1 MFGLGNLASNIAG
14 AFGWKKRKD
23 DETQSKSGSVANF
36 GAVKDDTP
44 IFKPLSLKGVET
56 NTATTPQPL
65 SNALPKQTTP
75 KFTQDATPKLTPVT
89 QDSEQKATIAPA
101 TQTTPKVA
109 QVSTA
114 PLGANTT
121 TDKLAAATAIPKKPT
136 FTTPP
141 QPSFIDKL
149 NQDKLNNL
157 ADAKEANDIATGK
170 KAFSMTTAPK
180 VQALA
185 DDIREKNKFTSIW
198 GDEINRYNSLS
209 ATGQAIYRQ
218 KLDAYYKDTVNKLG
232 TPMNDKEYADTTA
245 KLQQFKAQQRIVKDF
260 GKDKESLLEKAY
272 DVANLVAP
280 TSEKSIPR
288 MIAGGL
294 YDATAKPVVS
304 SGRAIAKELGGK
316 NNDDENTQLNRL
328 NTLYKSGAISY
339 DDLKQAFNNSLT
351 GSKISSGK
359 LTVDEKNG
367 IRQATAAENIGQFA
381 GKVLEGGGTLGS
393 FVAPVAGAGKV
404 IPMLVGD
411 TAATGLSMGG
421 QAAQGELTP
430 ESALLQLALTAA
442 GNLGGI
448 AGKNGIIRAGRKEL
462 EQGTPLGVEAR
473 NTLKDEIPTSGKTVE
488 NSASPEI
495 ISKAK
500 SDILEPNTAVK
511 NMATDTP
518 DRLPTAVEAT
528 LTPTAPAAVVGD
540 NTIPATA
547 ADVTATV
554 TPRTFR
560 EASNV
565 IADNTDE
572 AIKNAELEAN
582 LAPDVAQEA
591 RERIAETDLSPQVEN
606 RPVEQRIE
614 AAANNSPAS
623 TTSDPKP
630 EVETVDNAA
639 QASGEGAGGVATEKT
654 TNDIA
659 AERFARAAA
668 DAMRDE
674 GDMNEIFDMLSKNKK
689 KTLELKKMGQESFAK
704 VSKMSDD
711 DIMRAIDDGVFT
723 LGKNAEDMPD
733 NIALMYR
740 LQVGDQTPAKMNQLA
755 KILTSIQDASSRSGQ
770 IQRAM
775 QEAYQYLPPQY
786 KAAKMIDDLKSKIK
800 PNKAALENATPEEM
814 ASLTEAIAKSDD
826 TSNLLT
832 SLRSAFYSMKRS
844 TEMGAR
850 PMKADFDLISEVANA
865 NVARMESRLNLV
877 KSKLQTATE
886 REAKQ
891 LRKKVAR
898 LSDDIVQSKNISAK
912 VKVNQLDDNS
922 VLEFKNLENSILRNM
937 RADVYDTAQIL
948 NGIAKNLKIPGHS
961 WGKRVS
967 DMLGDAQR
975 TMMLSAL
982 SGRAK
987 DVILTTVNR
996 GIIGADN
1003 LQSGLIGSL
1012 YNKVS
1017 KNGVVET
1024 AGLSKEARR
1033 LGNVGAKATR
1043 REQALETL
1051 DVLRGDYVAG
1061 GPEAL
1066 KDISKAGRSSR
1077 LGTGGNKN
1085 IVSRTVSAMTQAAP
1099 MTSAGSKGRQLAR
1112 TARAEAERAGLTGE
1126 AARQFEYAAM
1136 LAPSDAAYLRSTG
1149 LFEDINLMRN
1159 GKVAQGIEKATSA
1172 VENIP
1177 IVGGMIRNSTI
1188 PFGKILG
1195 NGIEKAATDRNVLYN
1210 VGKAIAEAKHGNA
1223 QGVVDQL
1230 GKLATNVELA
1240 GAAYLLWNSGILTTE
1255 DVNGDNYS
1263 GAYIKI
1269 GDGRTFDMSSLPQTS
1284 AIAAYAGAFA
1294 NLLDKNKGVSPV
1306 TGTVNAIKQSSLSD
1320 IAGTDSP
1327 ILKSWQSINQASNY
1341 GDNADVEKAVSA
1353 GAANI
1358 VGGMARQFVPA
1369 LLSGDTNSLINTLQ
1383 NRNAPLTKA
1392 TKQEMVTNKNGT
1404 QSLKTKNDVLG
1415 TEVNKTLAA
1424 IPFLQQA
1431 TLKENPERANRN
1443 LLDRAFSTTP
1453 KADGIVKDEKLST
1466 GSPQVAD
1473 GIGDWYQIASTTD
1486 KKTGN
1491 VVGNKISRND
1501 DQTAAYSGR
1510 IADSTLKDANALNR
1524 MAVTKDELQSY
1535 KEDDKYSDVL
1545 GYYKAVYDNSVAL
1558 GESKKETEKARL
1570 DYARAEVNSK
1580 NKVPYN
1586 VQQLYD
1592 KTSQSEWRAMG
1603 NPKDDDYDPDTYNL
1617 LYQYD
1622 DLLRR
1627 SDASGNSK
1635 LTSLAKYTAKDS
1647 TGSGGKG
1654 SGGKKKKISTSIGV
1668 LGNVGDSSTSKQ
1680 TNKQIGEAM
1689 PELTLSVPQKTSS
1702 ADQIKTKTI
1711 KVTKGAL
1718 A

>member
-23 DETQSKSGSVANF
+23 EETQPKTSSIANF
-36 GAVKDDTP
+36 GVVKEDTP
-44 IFKPLSLKGVET
+44 FKALSLKGVDS
-56 NTATTPQPL
+56 TATTTPQPL
-65 SNALPKQTTP
+65 SSVLSKQTTP
-75 KFTQDATPKLTPVT
+75 KFV
-89 QDSEQKATIAPA
+89 QDSPQPKFTQTTDQKATVAPVAQSTPKAAPA
-101 TQTTPKVA
+101 VSSPLGDATKNYTTPTMASAPKLPT
-109 QVSTA
+109 QPKFVSDQTNKQSA
-114 PLGANTT
+114 
-121 TDKLAAATAIPKKPT
+121 
-136 FTTPP
+136 
-141 QPSFIDKL
+141 FIDKVKQNQLAGL
-149 NQDKLNNL
+149 NDM
-157 ADAKEANDIATGK
+157 KEANDIATGK
-170 KAFSMTTAPK
+170 KAFSMTTSPK
-180 VQALA
+180 VQQQA
-185 DDIREKNKFTSIW
+185 DTIREKNQFATIW
-198 GDEINRYNSLS
+198 GDEIKRYNNLS
-209 ATGQAIYRQ
+209 ATEQAIYRQ
-218 KLDAYYKDTVNKLG
+218 KLDSYYKDTVNKLG

-245 KLQQFKAQQRIVKDF
+245 KLQQYKAQQRVVKDF
-260 GKDKESLLEKAY
+260 GKDKDSLLEKAY
-272 DVANLVAP
+272 DVANFIAP
-280 TSEKSIPR
+280 TSEKSLVR
-288 MIAGGL
+288 QMASGL
-294 YDATAKPVVS
+294 YDVTAKPIVS
-304 SGRAIAKELGGK
+304 SGRTIAKELNGK

-328 NTLYKSGAISY
+328 NKLYKNGTISY
-339 DDLKQAFNNSLT
+339 DELKQAFNNSLT
-351 GSKISSGK
+351 GSKIGSGK

-367 IRQATAAENIGQFA
+367 IRQATAVENIGQFA
-381 GKVLEGGGTLGS
+381 GKVLDSGGTLGS
-393 FVAPVAGAGKV
+393 FVVPVAGAGRV
-404 IPMLVGD
+404 LPILAGD
-411 TAATGLSMGG
+411 VAATGISMGG
-421 QAAQGELTP
+421 QASQGELTP
-430 ESALLQLALTAA
+430 ESALLQLALTGA

-448 AGKNGIIRAGRKEL
+448 AGKAGAARTGKKVL
-462 EQGTPLGVEAR
+462 EESSPLGTEAKIIA
-473 NTLKDEIPTSGKTVE
+473 KDEIPVKVKENDLPNGGKPVE
-488 NSASPEI
+488 NSEI
-495 ISKAK
+495 SEAVANPIRNAEAVTPDVSLKNIPTTPTEVVPAV
-500 SDILEPNTAVK
+500 NTAVEQVPV
-511 NMATDTP
+511 TVTE
-518 DRLPTAVEAT
+518 V
-528 LTPTAPAAVVGD
+528 AP
-540 NTIPATA
+540 
-547 ADVTATV
+547 TV
-554 TPRTFR
+554 TPRSFK
-560 EASNV
+560 EASEVVTKN
-565 IADNTDE
+565 ADE
-572 AIKNAELEAN
+572 AVEKAKFEAQTT
-582 LAPDVAQEA
+582 PDVAQEA
-591 RERIAETDLSPQVEN
+591 RDRAAETDLTPQVEN
-606 RPVEQRIE
+606 RPAEQLQE

-623 TTSDPKP
+623 TATETKP
-630 EVETVDNAA
+630 EVETTDTVA
-639 QASGEGAGGVATEKT
+639 QASGETAQAAPTEKT

-659 AERFARAAA
+659 AERFARAAS

-674 GDMNEIFDMLSKNKK
+674 GDIKEMYDMLAKNKK
-689 KTLELKKMGQESFAK
+689 KTLELKKMGQESFAR

-800 PNKAALENATPEEM
+800 PNKAALENASPEEM
-814 ASLTEAIAKSDD
+814 ASLTEAISKSDD
-826 TSNLLT
+826 TSSLLT

-844 TEMGAR
+844 AEMGAR
-850 PMKADFDLISEVANA
+850 PMKADFDLISEVATA
-865 NVARMESRLNLV
+865 NVARIENRLNLV
-877 KSKLQTATE
+877 NSKLQTATG

-891 LRKKVAR
+891 LREEAAR
-898 LSDDIVQSKNISAK
+898 LSNDIMQSKNISAK

-937 RADVYDTAQIL
+937 KADVYDTAQIL

-967 DMLGDAQR
+967 DMLGDTQR

-996 GIIGADN
+996 GIIGMDN
-1003 LQSGLIGSL
+1003 LQSGLLGSV

-1066 KDISKAGRSSR
+1066 KDISKAGRDSR

-1085 IVSRTVSAMTQAAP
+1085 IVSRVVSAMTQAAP

-1159 GKVAQGIEKATSA
+1159 GKVAQAIEKATSA
-1172 VENIP
+1172 IEKIP

-1369 LLSGDTNSLINTLQ
+1369 VLSGDTNSLINTLQ
-1383 NRNAPLTKA
+1383 DRNAPLTKA

-1453 KADGIVKDEKLST
+1453 KADGMVKDEKLST
-1466 GSPQVAD
+1466 GSPQVSD
-1473 GIGDWYQIASTTD
+1473 GIGNWYQIASTTD

-1501 DQTAAYSGR
+1501 GQTAAYSGR
-1510 IADSTLKDANALNR
+1510 LADSTLKDANALNR

-1535 KEDDKYSDVL
+1535 KEDNKYSDVL
-1545 GYYKAVYDNSVAL
+1545 GYYKAVYNNSVAL

-1570 DYARAEVNSK
+1570 DYAREQVNSDSE
-1580 NKVPYN
+1580 VPYS
-1586 VQQLYD
+1586 VQELYD
-1592 KTSQSEWRAMG
+1592 KTSQSEWRNMG
-1603 NPKDDDYDPDTYNL
+1603 NPKSDGYDPDTYAILAN
-1617 LYQYD
+1617 YD
-1622 DLLRR
+1622 ELLRK
-1627 SDASGNSK
+1627 SNASGNSK
-1635 LTSLAKYTAKDS
+1635 SANLNKYSAKSSSSKSGKAKR
-1647 TGSGGKG
+1647 
-1654 SGGKKKKISTSIGV
+1654 ISTSIGV
-1668 LGNVGDSSTSKQ
+1668 LGNIGDSSTSKQ
-1680 TNKQIGEAM
+1680 TAKSISDDM
-1689 PELTLSVPQKTSS
+1689 PELVLNIPRKTSS
-1702 ADQIKTKTI
+1702 ADQIKTKTV